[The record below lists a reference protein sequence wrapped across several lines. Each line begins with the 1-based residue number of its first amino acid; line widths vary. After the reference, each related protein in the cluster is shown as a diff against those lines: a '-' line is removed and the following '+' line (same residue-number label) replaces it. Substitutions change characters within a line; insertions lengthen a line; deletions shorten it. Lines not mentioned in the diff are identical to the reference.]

1 MPKGEKGTY
10 DVVIVGGASA
20 GLTASL
26 YCSRQQLKTV
36 VITKDIGGQALLTN
50 EIQNYPGFDEIKG
63 FELMTKFQKQSLSYG
78 TEFEYDEVTRIVK
91 GSSRFSVETGS
102 GVYDAES
109 IILAF
114 GKTPRELGV
123 PGEKELSG
131 RGISYCAVCDG
142 PLYKGK
148 RIAVIG
154 TGPQLI
160 EAAIYLVDLAS
171 ELFIMRTS
179 SRSTGDMESVR
190 SLQERK
196 NVKFMDSVKVNG
208 FSETET
214 GILIS
219 TGRIADT
226 WDLDSVVVDG
236 VFIEN
241 GYISKAGF
249 LKGLVELNRS
259 NEIIINDLCHTSQEG
274 IFACG
279 DVTNMP
285 YKQVVISAGQGAVA
299 ALSAYNYIQKK
310 RGLIPVKT
318 DWKGIKKGESR

>member
-1 MPKGEKGTY
+1 M
-10 DVVIVGGASA
+10 
-20 GLTASL
+20 
-26 YCSRQQLKTV
+26 
-36 VITKDIGGQALLTN
+36 
-50 EIQNYPGFDEIKG
+50 
-63 FELMTKFQKQSLSYG
+63 
-78 TEFEYDEVTRIVK
+78 K
-91 GSSRFSVETGS
+91 GSGSFSVETGS
-102 GVYDAES
+102 GTYEAES

-131 RGISYCAVCDG
+131 RGVSYCAVCDG

-160 EAAIYLVDLAS
+160 EAAIYLVDIAS

-179 SRSTGDMESVR
+179 SRSTGDIESIR

-196 NVKFMDSVKVNG
+196 NVKFIDSVKVDG
-208 FSETET
+208 FAETEAE
-214 GILIS
+214 ILIR
-219 TGRIADT
+219 TGRIVDNGE
-226 WDLDSVVVDG
+226 LNSLVVDG

-249 LKGLVELNRS
+249 LKGLVDMNRS
-259 NEIIINDLCHTSQEG
+259 NEIIIDGLCHTSQEG

-310 RGLIPVKT
+310 RGLVPVRT
-318 DWKGIKKGESR
+318 DWKEIKKG

>member
-1 MPKGEKGTY
+1 MSKGRKGTY

-63 FELMTKFQKQSLSYG
+63 FELMTKFQKQSVSYG

-91 GSSRFSVETGS
+91 GSGSFSVETGS
-102 GVYDAES
+102 GAYEAES

-131 RGISYCAVCDG
+131 RGVSYCAVCDG

-160 EAAIYLVDLAS
+160 EAAIYLVDIAS

-179 SRSTGDMESVR
+179 SRSTGDIESIR

-196 NVKFMDSVKVNG
+196 NVKFIDSVKVDG
-208 FSETET
+208 FAETEAE
-214 GILIS
+214 ILIR
-219 TGRIADT
+219 TGRIVDNGE
-226 WDLDSVVVDG
+226 LNSLVVDG

-249 LKGLVELNRS
+249 LKGLVDMNRS
-259 NEIIINDLCHTSQEG
+259 NEIIIDGLCHTSQEG

-310 RGLIPVKT
+310 RGLVPVRT
-318 DWKGIKKGESR
+318 DWKEIKKE